1 MAGAA
6 IQRRLNWRFGEV
18 TEVID
23 ETPRVRSIML
33 AVPGWPGHLAG
44 QHVDVRLTAGDGYR
58 AERSYSIASAPDAGE
73 ALGLTV
79 ERLVDG
85 EVSEYLAGELRAGD
99 RLEFRGPIGGYF
111 VWDVSAG
118 GPLLLVAGGSGV
130 CPLMAMLRHRAARS
144 SSVPT
149 RLVYSSRTLEDV
161 IYREELDHLAAG
173 GDGLEVVHTLT
184 RAQPLGWPGYSR
196 RVDREMLAE
205 VAWPLRQQ
213 PLAFVCGPT
222 AFVETVADAL
232 VALGHPPQRIRTERF
247 GPTGT

>member
-6 IQRRLNWRFGEV
+6 IQRRLSWRFGEV

-23 ETPRVRSIML
+23 ETPRVRSIVL

-73 ALGLTV
+73 ALALTV

-85 EVSEYLAGELRAGD
+85 EVSEYLTGELRAGD
-99 RLEFRGPIGGYF
+99 RLELRGPIGGYF
-111 VWDVSAG
+111 VWDASAG

-161 IYREELDHLAAG
+161 IYREELDRLAAR

-184 RAQPLGWPGYSR
+184 RTQPPGWPGYSR

-222 AFVETVADAL
+222 AFVETAADAL

>member
-6 IQRRLNWRFGEV
+6 IQRRLSWRFGEV
-18 TEVID
+18 TKVVD
-23 ETPRVRSIML
+23 ETARVRSIIL

-73 ALGLTV
+73 ALTLTV

-85 EVSEYLAGELRAGD
+85 EVSEYLTSELRAGD

-130 CPLMAMLRHRAARS
+130 CPLMAMLQHRAARS

-161 IYREELDHLAAG
+161 IYREELDRLAAR

-184 RAQPLGWPGYSR
+184 RTQPPGWHGYGR

-205 VAWPLRQQ
+205 VAWPPEQQ
-213 PLAFVCGPT
+213 PLTFVCGPT
-222 AFVETVADAL
+222 AFVESVADAL
-232 VALGHPPQRIRTERF
+232 VSLGHPPQMIRTERF